1 MTQRA
6 VLAQSVGGLGLRA
19 VWGPIADVVVFIAA
33 TGQGVRLANAH
44 LLSFAVATLLN
55 YFLIVRGAAAA
66 AGRSADWRLHVH
78 LLVVSL
84 FAASLRGAVLG
95 LLTNVWGWPPQA
107 AIVLAAIAAMSLA
120 LPGYAL
126 AVRTTTWTL
135 GGGEQWRLVA
145 IYLVV
150 VGFLLRLVYIT
161 QIELLPEDSY
171 YWNYAQHLDLGYL
184 DHPPM
189 VAWLIW
195 LGTAVFGDSELG
207 VRIGALCCAAVASLF
222 AYRLTRNLFGEP
234 SAIVALVLMQVLP
247 FFFLAGMLMTPDAPL
262 TAAWAAALYFLE
274 RALIAGRSR
283 AWLLAGLSLGLGL
296 ISKYTIGMLV
306 PAMLL
311 FVILDRQSRRWLL
324 RWEPYAALI
333 IAGAIFSPVIL
344 WNAQHEW
351 ASFAFQTSRRLAE
364 APRFALH
371 KLIISVL
378 VLLTPTGLLTL
389 LVSRLTRGAAAPYE
403 TEAADAPRR
412 WLFIRLTVLVPLSV
426 FVVFSLR
433 HDVKIDWTGAP
444 WLGAVPALATSIVW
458 FGTKGVRG
466 FRAWLY
472 SAWGPTAVFMLL
484 LYSAGLHYLA
494 LGLPGV
500 GYSSRLE
507 LVPVGWRDLGGQI
520 NVIAADIRRETGLE
534 PVIVGMDRY
543 ELASQLTFYA
553 PDHARSVKE
562 TSSRNLFGQSGLMY
576 ERWASSLAVGERPL
590 LLVAWDPHDLSD
602 ELTAPYVATLGP
614 PREGVLARG
623 GVEIRNFH
631 YRIARGLAA
640 HPAPETSG
648 ERQSH

>member
-6 VLAQSVGGLGLRA
+6 VLAESVGRLGFRA
-19 VWGPIADVVVFIAA
+19 VWGPVADVIVFIAA
-33 TGQGVRLANAH
+33 TGQGMRLANAH
-44 LLSFAVATLLN
+44 LVSFAVATILN
-55 YFLIVRGAAAA
+55 YFLIVRSAAAA
-66 AGRSADWRLHVH
+66 AGRPADWRWHVH

-84 FAASLRGAVLG
+84 FAVCLRGAVLG
-95 LLTNVWGWPPQA
+95 LLTNVWGWPEQF
-107 AIVLAAIAAMSLA
+107 AIVLAAVAGMALA

-126 AVRTTTWTL
+126 ALRTTTWTI
-135 GGGEQWRLVA
+135 GTGEQWRLVA
-145 IYLVV
+145 TYLVV
-150 VGFLLRLVYIT
+150 VGFLLRLLYIT

-195 LGTAVFGDSELG
+195 LGTAVCGDTEFG

-234 SAIVALVLMQVLP
+234 SAVVALVLMQVLP

-262 TAAWAAALYFLE
+262 TAAWAATLYFLE

-283 AWLLAGLSLGLGL
+283 AWLLAGVSIGIGL
-296 ISKYTIGMLV
+296 ISKYTIGTLV

-311 FVILDRQSRRWLL
+311 FVILDPQSRRWLL

-333 IAGAIFSPVIL
+333 IAFLIFSPVIA

-378 VLLTPTGLLTL
+378 VLLTPTGVLTL
-389 LVSRLTRGAAAPYE
+389 LVSRFTRGAATPDEAEAP
-403 TEAADAPRR
+403 DARRR
-412 WLFIRLTVLVPLSV
+412 WLFIRLSALVPLSV
-426 FVVFSLR
+426 FVVFSVR
-433 HDVKIDWTGAP
+433 HDVKIDWTGAL
-444 WLGAVPALATSIVW
+444 WLGAVPALAVSIVW
-458 FGTKGVRG
+458 FGTKGARG
-466 FRAWLY
+466 IRAWAN

-500 GYSSRLE
+500 GYGSHLE
-507 LVPVGWRDLGGQI
+507 LVPVGWRDLGRQI
-520 NVIAADIRRETGLE
+520 NAIADDIRRESGME

-562 TSSRNLFGQSGLMY
+562 TSSRNLFGQNGLMY
-576 ERWASSLAVGERPL
+576 GRWASSLGVGNRTL
-590 LLVAWDPHDLSD
+590 LLVAWDPQDISD
-602 ELTAPYVATLGP
+602 ELTAPYVASLGAP
-614 PREGVLARG
+614 KEGELTRAG
-623 GVEIRNFH
+623 TEIRNFH

-640 HPAPETSG
+640 HPVPEKSG
-648 ERQSH
+648 ER